1 MANQGIVRHLNDLKK
16 RVPDRMVRKR
26 LSQAVESIS
35 KYPLPIESGAKARDL
50 NGVGEWIA
58 TRIDE
63 YLRSELHTGA
73 APSATSLIKAHAV
86 LSQTVEPL
94 SQRSAWG

>member
-50 NGVGEWIA
+50 KEWIA
-58 TRIDE
+58 TRIDQH
-63 YLRSELHTGA
+63 LRSELHTGV